1 MSFKLLTETPARN
14 EEFEYIVEEKNTKEP
29 STMYIRGPYMGAE
42 TVNKNKRIYPL
53 QQMKTEVD
61 RYVTEMVKTQRA
73 IGELNHP
80 ASADVNPERAC
91 HVVTEMWQDGNVFY
105 GKSKVL
111 STPMGQILRSL
122 INDGVRV
129 GMSSRALGKLEE
141 TNNGVSKVTDM
152 RLVAVDCV
160 ADPSFNKAFVN
171 GILESKQYVLGNDGD
186 FAEVYDKFEKSISN
200 LPKKAVESFLMEQ
213 VLKFINNI
221 KNKL

>member
-1 MSFKLLTETPARN
+1 MAFKLLTETPSN

-29 STMYIRGPYMGAE
+29 STLYIRGPYMGAE

-61 RYVTEMVKTQRA
+61 RYVTEMVKAQRSR
-73 IGELNHP
+73 GELNHP
-80 ASADVNPERAC
+80 ASAEVNPERAC
-91 HVVTEMWQDGNVFY
+91 HIVTEMWQEGNVFY

-111 STPMGQILRSL
+111 STPMGQILRCL

-129 GMSSRALGKLEE
+129 GMSSRALGKLDEQ
-141 TNNGVSKVTDM
+141 GAGISRVSDM

-171 GILESKQYVLGNDGD
+171 GILESKQYVVSKNGG
-186 FAEVYDKFEKSISN
+186 FEEYYDEFEKSISS
-200 LPKKAVESFLMEQ
+200 LPKKDVESYLMEQ
-213 VLKFINNI
+213 VLSFINNI
-221 KNKL
+221 KKNL